1 MDKHWIWILIDVF
14 FMIANYNEY
23 KEDNTWYNLLFVF
36 IFFILAMITIL
47 FINLGWYN

>member
-1 MDKHWIWILIDVF
+1 MNKHWIWILIDIF
-14 FMIANYNEY
+14 FMITNYNEY

-47 FINLGWYN
+47 FINLGWCN